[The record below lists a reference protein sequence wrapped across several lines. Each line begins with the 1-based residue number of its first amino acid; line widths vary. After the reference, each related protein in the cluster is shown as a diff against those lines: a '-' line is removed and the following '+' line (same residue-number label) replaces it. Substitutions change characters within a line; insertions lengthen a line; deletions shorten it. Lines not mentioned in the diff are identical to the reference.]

1 MADVGVAMSGGGH
14 RASLFGLGVLMYLAD
29 AGVNRDVTSIASV
42 SGGSIT
48 NGYVGQTV
56 DFRAVSGPEFEQAVA
71 PYAKQLA
78 QRGTLFATRGTTVYL
93 VVAAITVLAAIV
105 GPWFVPAPG
114 FVQGLV
120 FVAALLA
127 WMSLVFGR
135 RGSVCARAF
144 ATTVF
149 SPTGKPTLLRDVH
162 TNVDHV
168 ICATELQSAEQVY
181 FSGSFVYGYRFGKGV
196 PADLPLHVAV
206 QASSC
211 LPGAFPPRWLPTAPH
226 GFQYSTPDCP
236 PPEDRPA
243 SKRNM
248 VLVDGGVYDNM
259 ADQWGQGFA
268 GRKRC
273 WPTIA
278 QDAHEPEVLIVANA
292 SAGLEW
298 TPFNRARIPAFGEIA
313 ALLKDKDVLY
323 DQTTAVRR
331 QGLVGRFDR
340 AALTGKGLRG
350 ALVHIPES
358 PFVVP
363 KAFEADATWP
373 DRATRAGDVLK
384 ALGNTEAEWAETAKA
399 DSTVGT
405 VLSKLGTDVSARLI
419 HHAYVLTMANLHVIL
434 GTPLLPMPDRQRF
447 VALVS

>member
-1 MADVGVAMSGGGH
+1 MAGVSVAMSGGGH

-29 AGVNRDVTSIASV
+29 AGVNRDITSIASV

-48 NGYVGQTV
+48 NGYVAQTLEYR
-56 DFRAVSGPEFEQAVA
+56 DVSGPEFERAVA

-78 QRGTLFATRGTTVYL
+78 QRGTLFATAGTKVYL
-93 VVAAITVLAAIV
+93 VTLALTALIAIV

-120 FVAALLA
+120 FVVALLA
-127 WMSLVFGR
+127 WMSLVVGR
-135 RGSVCARAF
+135 RGTVCARAF
-144 ATTVF
+144 AQTVF

-162 TNVDHV
+162 AGVDHV
-168 ICATELQSAEQVY
+168 ICATDLQSAEQVY
-181 FSGSFVYGYRFGKGV
+181 FSGTFVYGYRFGKGV

-226 GFQYSTPDCP
+226 GFEYPAADCP
-236 PPEDRPA
+236 PPEDRPR

-259 ADQWGQGFA
+259 ADQWGQGFP

-273 WPTIA
+273 WPALATEH
-278 QDAHEPEVLIVANA
+278 HEPDVLIVANA

-298 TPFNRARIPAFGEIA
+298 TPFKRARIPALGEIA
-313 ALLKDKDVLY
+313 AILKDKDVLY

-331 QGLVGRFDR
+331 QGMVGRFDR

-363 KAFEADATWP
+363 KAFLDDTTFP
-373 DRATRAGDVLK
+373 DRAERARAALV
-384 ALGNTEAEWAETAKA
+384 ALGDTEAQWAETAKA

-405 VLSKLGTDVSARLI
+405 VLSKLGTDVSARLL

-447 VALVS
+447 VAVVS